1 VNAPESHLSPE
12 TLEAYF
18 ASGSPV
24 VHQLAADPRRT
35 LRVDPPE
42 QTLELW
48 TPAVGPEP
56 DVTALSR
63 VRIATEEMDDGP
75 WFVLTV
81 DARHAHFEA
90 YSLLA
95 AVDDDLAAGR
105 PFHLAVSRSIATYRE
120 LLSGRG
126 RISDERTVGLLGELL
141 LLEHLVVD
149 VGEDTALTAWLGPA
163 AEEHDFVL
171 AEVDAEVK
179 TTLSERRRHV
189 IGTEHQLQESPA
201 RDLWLVSIQLT
212 RAGGAPDGF
221 GLGDLVGRIR
231 RRLETGRE
239 DFAAHLSRQGW
250 RDDDADLYR
259 DRYLYR
265 TKPAAYRVDAG
276 FPALTRVRI
285 DAVVPQAE
293 LVGAVSYRVDVTGLP
308 SGTPPGV
315 LAGFVGGTNP

>member
-1 VNAPESHLSPE
+1 VNVPERHLTPE

-18 ASGSPV
+18 ASASSV

-35 LRVDPPE
+35 LRIDPPE

-48 TPAVGPEP
+48 TPAAGPEP

-81 DARHAHFEA
+81 DARNAHFEA
-90 YSLLA
+90 YSLIA

-120 LLSGRG
+120 LLAGRG

-141 LLEHLVVD
+141 LLEHLVVG
-149 VGEDTALTAWLGPA
+149 VGEDAALTAWLGPD

-179 TTLSERRRHV
+179 TTLSESRRHV

-221 GLGDLVGRIR
+221 GLGDLVRRVR

-239 DFAAHLSRQGW
+239 GFAAHLSRQGW
-250 RDDDADLYR
+250 RDTDADLYR

-265 TKPAAYRVDAG
+265 TPPAAYRVDGG
-276 FPALTRVRI
+276 FPALTRARI

-293 LVGAVSYRVDVTGLP
+293 LVGGVSYRVDVTGLP

-315 LAGFVGGTNP
+315 LAGFVGGTTP